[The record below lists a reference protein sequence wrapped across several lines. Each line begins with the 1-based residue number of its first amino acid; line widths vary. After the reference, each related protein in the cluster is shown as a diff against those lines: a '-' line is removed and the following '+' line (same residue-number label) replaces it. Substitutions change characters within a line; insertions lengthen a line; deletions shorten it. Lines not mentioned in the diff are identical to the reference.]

1 MSYQLVLNTTR
12 SKLLGVAKLRQ
23 EMRYVGLRDAWSLLT
38 FIVLFVAMTLCN
50 VGAGRNVLEYYENFV
65 SASNIKAVLDV
76 AANHTFVRSRNTTF
90 FASAC

>member
-1 MSYQLVLNTTR
+1 
-12 SKLLGVAKLRQ
+12 
-23 EMRYVGLRDAWSLLT
+23 
-38 FIVLFVAMTLCN
+38 MTLCN

-65 SASNIKAVLDV
+65 NASNIKAVLDV